1 MNHFNKVKDRIL
13 PRNYLIDKK
22 RQIINNMIHMI
33 DRITRG
39 VLTNMWENVLNL
51 D

>member
-13 PRNYLIDKK
+13 PRNNLIDKK
-22 RQIINNMIHMI
+22 SQIINNMIHMI